1 MIRNCSQKMA
11 SSNVPQH
18 GLIGAGA
25 TASDPTVDLKTLV
38 TALESLLS
46 LAQSQIVIPS
56 SASLSDSSVLDPL
69 SINNSSKSSSH
80 PESGTSS
87 LSTANQGEPSSL
99 PYVDGA
105 ISGTLEEEEERLKA
119 WEETESHVRRK
130 LIEIHSKLKNG
141 CIPWDEDESLLL
153 EQENAS
159 EKVPHR
165 KLSHHEPQNQG
176 LAAGNNRAHQS
187 DDDEDEGETDE
198 GTVSDPSPSPHLPK
212 APVPGGSGSHTS
224 SKLASAGPGSET
236 AEIMISQCVRIL
248 DSTHGFANE
257 TKALA
262 AQLLAELAKTLNG
275 RSLCLNYRTVFPNLR
290 AKKEGE
296 NVDNS
301 VINVS
306 VVEAVAKV
314 LGPDCPLETSVQV
327 CLDFRTF
334 QGSYVN
340 GIILLASRKIINF
353 EI

>member
-1 MIRNCSQKMA
+1 MA
-11 SSNVPQH
+11 SSNVSQL
-18 GLIGAGA
+18 GTAGA
-25 TASDPTVDLKTLV
+25 SASDPTVDLKTLV

-56 SASLSDSSVLDPL
+56 SESLSDSSVLDPL
-69 SINNSSKSSSH
+69 SINNSSKSSSN
-80 PESGTSS
+80 PQSSTSVQPNS
-87 LSTANQGEPSSL
+87 NPGEPSSL

-141 CIPWDEDESLLL
+141 CIPWDEDESMLL

-159 EKVPHR
+159 EKVRHR
-165 KLSHHEPQNQG
+165 KLSHHDQQHEG

-212 APVPGGSGSHTS
+212 APLPGGSASHTS
-224 SKLASAGPGSET
+224 NKHLSASAGPGSET
-236 AEIMISQCVRIL
+236 AEAMISQCVRIL
-248 DSTHGFANE
+248 DCTHGFANE

-275 RSLCLNYRTVFPNLR
+275 RSLCLNYRTMLPPNLR
-290 AKKEGE
+290 VKKKEE
-296 NVDNS
+296 DIDSS

-306 VVEAVAKV
+306 VVEAVANV

-327 CLDFRTF
+327 SAVVWSSSVH
-334 QGSYVN
+334 Q
-340 GIILLASRKIINF
+340 IIF
-353 EI
+353 CF